1 MVHSFRL
8 FDTNIVIDVNSG
20 SVHVLDDIAFS
31 VLPHIKN
38 KDNDKIPEVPDCRFE
53 PEDVR
58 KAVSELQNLI
68 DQGMLYSE
76 ASQTPPESPNF
87 NSLKSLCIN
96 VTHDCNLRC
105 RYCFASTGDF
115 GTGRTRMSPQTGI
128 AAIDFILA
136 MSGDRKNLEVD
147 FFGGEPLMNFETV
160 REITKYAL
168 REGDRKGKR
177 FRFTITTNAVGLK
190 DEHINFINEYF
201 DNAVLSIDG
210 RKAVNDKMRIFP
222 DGSGSHDL
230 IAGNIK
236 KFIAARGER
245 SYYVRGTYT
254 GENTDFSRDVMYL
267 ADMGCK
273 NISVEPVVGVD
284 GTGLEIKHNDIDK
297 ILNEYESLALEYVE
311 RFEKGNGFNF
321 FHFMLD
327 FDQGPCFYKRLNNCG
342 AGYAYLAVTPEGDIY
357 PCHQFVGNRAFL
369 MGSIYK
375 TAIDDTISRI
385 FKDSNAN
392 TKEECRKCWAKYYC
406 SGGCAAN
413 AYTHNGSVNKPYEIG
428 CILQKKRIEC
438 ALWIKSRIPDMTIK

>member
-1 MVHSFRL
+1 MIHSFRL

-31 VLPHIKN
+31 VLPYIKN
-38 KDNDKIPEVPDCRFE
+38 TDKDIIVGMLDRQFDH
-53 PEDVR
+53 EDILR
-58 KAVSELQNLI
+58 AISELEMLI
-68 DQGMLYSE
+68 EQGMLFSE
-76 ASQTPPESPNF
+76 ASDAPSDTGNF
-87 NSLKSLCIN
+87 DSLKSLCLN

-115 GTGRTRMSPQTGI
+115 GTGRIRMSTQTGK
-128 AAIDFILA
+128 AAIDFLIRR
-136 MSGDRKNLEVD
+136 SGDRKNLEVD
-147 FFGGEPLMNFETV
+147 FFGGEPLMNFGTV
-160 REITKYAL
+160 REITRYAL
-168 REGDRKGKR
+168 DESVRNGKS

-201 DNAVLSIDG
+201 DNAILSIDG
-210 RKAVNDKMRIFP
+210 RKPVNDKMRIFP

-236 KFIAARGER
+236 KFIAARGEK

-273 NISVEPVVGVD
+273 NISVEPVVGVKD
-284 GTGLEIKHNDIDK
+284 TSIEIKHSDIATLK
-297 ILNEYESLALEYVE
+297 KEYEALAMEYVK
-311 RFEKGNGFNF
+311 RFKEGNGFNF
-321 FHFMLD
+321 FHFMID
-327 FDQGPCFYKRLNNCG
+327 FEQGPCIYKRLRNCG
-342 AGYAYLAVTPEGDIY
+342 AGYGYLAITPEGDIY

-369 MGSIYK
+369 MGNISK
-375 TAIDDTISRI
+375 TAIDEKITSIFRDT
-385 FKDSNAN
+385 NAD
-392 TKEECRKCWAKYYC
+392 TKEDCRNCWAKYYC

-413 AYTHNGSVNKPYEIG
+413 AYTYNGSINDPYEIG

-438 ALWIKSRIPDMTIK
+438 ALWVKSIIPDMTIK